1 MRKLRFLL
9 AGVLASGV
17 LASFVLAGAAR
28 AAEEHDQATFHP
40 PQQSWSFD
48 GVFGTPDL
56 ASAQRGMQV
65 YMEVCSACH
74 GLKQLAYRDLSG
86 LGLTAE
92 QVKAIAASVVVPLG
106 LNDEGEPVE
115 GPGLPSSRFR
125 QPWPNEK
132 AARARYNG
140 AVPPDLSVMV
150 KAREDGSNYVHALLT
165 GYADPPAGM
174 EMGEGMNYNKYFPGH
189 QTAMP
194 QPLTDDRVTYAD
206 GTKATVDQMSRDV
219 VTFLAWAS
227 DPDVVDR
234 KRIGIRVILF
244 LILMTGLTYAVKR
257 KIWSDLH

>member
-9 AGVLASGV
+9 ARLLASSL
-17 LASFVLAGAAR
+17 LATAALTAGTAR
-28 AAEEHDQATFHP
+28 AADEVATPSP

-56 ASAQRGMQV
+56 AAAQRGLQV

-86 LGLTAE
+86 LGLSAAE
-92 QVKAIAASVVVPLG
+92 VKAVAASVTVPLG
-106 LNDEGEPVE
+106 LNDAGEPVE
-115 GPGLPSSRFR
+115 GPGLPASRFR

-132 AARARYNG
+132 AARAMYNG

-150 KAREDGSNYVHALLT
+150 KAREDGSNYIYALLT

-174 EMGEGMNYNKYFPGH
+174 EMGDGMNYNKYFPGH
-189 QTAMP
+189 QIAMP
-194 QPLTDDRVTYAD
+194 PPLTDDRVTYAD
-206 GTKATVDQMSRDV
+206 GTKATVDQMARDV
-219 VTFLAWAS
+219 VTFLTWAS

-234 KRIGIRVILF
+234 KRMGIRVILF